1 MNQKEVDDWM
11 QWLSERGA
19 KKTLLSV
26 LDEEFC
32 GSVSP
37 ADRHA
42 VMKLLLTRKIGVRK

>member
-26 LDEEFC
+26 LDEE
-32 GSVSP
+32 VNR
-37 ADRHA
+37 ATDRHA